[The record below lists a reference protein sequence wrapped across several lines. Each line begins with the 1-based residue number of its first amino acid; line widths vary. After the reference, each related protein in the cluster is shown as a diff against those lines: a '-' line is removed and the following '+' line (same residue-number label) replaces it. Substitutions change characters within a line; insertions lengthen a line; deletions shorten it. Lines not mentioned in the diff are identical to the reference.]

1 MAIRVKMFQT
11 VILIEILS
19 KTVIIAIGKIILIQK
34 GLKKEHKAD
43 VILPLL
49 NIEKVD
55 NDAFWFPL

>member
-1 MAIRVKMFQT
+1 MFQT

-34 GLKKEHKAD
+34 GLKKTHKANA
-43 VILPLL
+43 ILPLL
-49 NIEKVD
+49 DIEKVD